1 MNTETSIGNRAVA
14 RPSSQP
20 FSSRIPSIV
29 FALTVG
35 AGAVYAVGI
44 GPVVYST
51 GQRLRTEQLQQED
64 RLFCEKFNMP
74 PGSESFPTCV
84 DHLSQ
89 IRRLHAER
97 VAAEAAGMP

>member
-1 MNTETSIGNRAVA
+1 MNTETSIGNGAVTG
-14 RPSSQP
+14 RDSKPY
-20 FSSRIPSIV
+20 SSRIPIV

-35 AGAVYAVGI
+35 AGAVYAASI

-64 RLFCEKFNMP
+64 RIFCEKFYMP
-74 PGSESFPTCV
+74 PGSESSPTCV

>member
-1 MNTETSIGNRAVA
+1 MGSK
-14 RPSSQP
+14 S

-29 FALTVG
+29 LALTVG
-35 AGAVYAVGI
+35 AGAVYATAI
-44 GPVVYST
+44 GPAAYSA
-51 GQRLRTEQLQQED
+51 GQRLRTEQIQRED
-64 RLFCEKFNMP
+64 RLFCEKINMP

-97 VAAEAAGMP
+97 VAANAAGMP

>member
-1 MNTETSIGNRAVA
+1 MKTETSISDRAVA
-14 RPSSQP
+14 GLNSKA

-29 FALTVG
+29 FALTVM
-35 AGAVYAVGI
+35 AGAVYAAAI

-64 RLFCEKFNMP
+64 KLFCQKFNMP
-74 PGSESFPTCV
+74 FGSESFPTCV
-84 DHLSQ
+84 GYLSQ

-97 VAAEAAGMP
+97 VGAEAAGMP